1 MNIEAPFEATML
13 SQTKPG
19 DLIRLAHSSG
29 ALGLVI
35 HMEGSRPVVGVLRDE
50 RGTAPYHIV
59 YQRDFAC
66 FRYNPGWLLELRK
79 EDAVL
84 TADALSG
91 VPGVVHVG
99 QRGTMMTF
107 APYDHLQNGVTV
119 NLSSFEWD
127 EPGSH
132 AAAFP
137 VWTIWSSAE
146 DRERQEARPIIRF
159 AVAS

>member
-1 MNIEAPFEATML
+1 MIIEAPFEATSL

-35 HMEGSRPVVGVLRDE
+35 HGGASLPVVGVLQDV
-50 RGTAPYHIV
+50 RGTVPYHIV
-59 YQRDFAC
+59 YQRDFPC
-66 FRYNPGWLLELRK
+66 FRYNAGWLLELRK
-79 EDAVL
+79 EDAVI
-84 TADALSG
+84 AGDAHSG

-99 QRGTMMTF
+99 QRGTMITF
-107 APYDHLQNGVTV
+107 APYDHSENSITV
-119 NLSSFEWD
+119 NLVSFEWD
-127 EPGSH
+127 EEGSH

-146 DRERQEARPIIRF
+146 DRKRQGAQPIIRF
-159 AVAS
+159 AVPA